1 MCTLSEEAWPKQ
13 VRCRRGAMAR
23 TWSRCTEIDARL
35 QRSHIQKCE
44 KHKCEGL
51 LSDATLLVSC
61 ARWNA
66 RLPFVILFRLLFD
79 FTKACSSHRRE
90 PGHTEIAERA
100 VLCISFHL
108 YTAAVLLSRQN
119 KQKNDNYKAV
129 HSRAWGFPAVCP
141 WSLWIFLKKPS
152 HRSSRW
158 MSKITLNVRG
168 LGLTHPFVWFL
179 FLSGTP
185 CLICGRG
192 EEARTDAVCFTLATA
207 AQRIG
212 SWWMLHP
219 RTSLNRNLIQT
230 HTGVRPLL
238 HSFAHCCD

>member
-1 MCTLSEEAWPKQ
+1 M
-13 VRCRRGAMAR
+13 RGFLLLFYSDYYLILQR
-23 TWSRCTEIDARL
+23 HVPPIEGNLDILRL
-35 QRSHIQKCE
+35 QRELYCVFLFTCIQLQFCCQDK
-44 KHKCEGL
+44 
-51 LSDATLLVSC
+51 T
-61 ARWNA
+61 
-66 RLPFVILFRLLFD
+66 
-79 FTKACSSHRRE
+79 
-90 PGHTEIAERA
+90 
-100 VLCISFHL
+100 
-108 YTAAVLLSRQN
+108 N
-119 KQKNDNYKAV
+119 KKNDNYKAV